1 MEKATMR
8 VRNLHLYQV
17 LRLLADAIAVAC
29 AWRLTIAM
37 RILLNPVASQ
47 QVTAV
52 EAPLWAPSLLGVLA
66 LWSLLAWRLGHY
78 GAPAQKGWHRNL
90 LSIVE
95 QSLLA
100 SLVVASVTVF
110 DRSIGVQASRSF
122 MLIFLPTSFATLT
135 LARFG
140 TLLLCLKTESMS
152 SSRLRA
158 ALLGDCHVA
167 AQLLSQMS
175 PVRGDSVF
183 RGLIIPEGQSPLE
196 APDTLCVLGTTAQL
210 AEVINREQLTEII
223 VLNTSMPHME
233 VERCGVV
240 CKRMGMPMNFAF
252 DLATGPARMNL
263 STFYGFPILEVIPLN
278 ISKTQELLKRMSDVL
293 LASIALV
300 ITAPLMLSIA
310 AAIKLDSEGPVFYRA
325 PRVGK
330 GGRHFICFKFRSMY
344 TVSDRAH
351 VTNTNEK
358 GGHIFKIKNDPR
370 VTPVGRW
377 LRRYSLDELPQ
388 IFNVLRNEMS
398 IVGPRPL
405 PGIDLDPDGMSR
417 TFAEWAEG
425 RARVQPGIT
434 GLWQIR
440 GRSELPFEEMVRLDL
455 EYTRKWSLLLDLK
468 IIAHTPAIVLRG
480 VGAY

>member
-1 MEKATMR
+1 MR

-17 LRLLADAIAVAC
+17 LRLLADAIAIAC

-37 RILLNPVASQ
+37 RILLNPVASK
-47 QVTAV
+47 QVTIL
-52 EAPLWAPSLLGVLA
+52 EATLWAPSLLFVLA

-78 GAPAQKGWHRNL
+78 DAPAQKGWHRNL

-122 MLIFLPTSFATLT
+122 MLIFLPTSFVTLA

-152 SSRLRA
+152 FPPLRA
-158 ALLGDCHVA
+158 ALLGDCRVA
-167 AQLLSQMS
+167 AQLLCQMS

-183 RGLIIPEGQSPLE
+183 KGLIVPEGQSAIE
-196 APDTLCVLGTTAQL
+196 APDTLRVLGSTTQL
-210 AEVINREQLTEII
+210 AEVINREHITEII
-223 VLNTSMPHME
+223 VLNSSMPHTE
-233 VERCGVV
+233 VERCGAV

-278 ISKTQELLKRMSDVL
+278 VSKTQELLKRAFDVL
-293 LASIALV
+293 LASVALA
-300 ITAPLMLSIA
+300 ITAPLMLIIA
-310 AAIKLDSEGPVFYRA
+310 VAIKLDSEGPVFYRA

-330 GGRHFICFKFRSMY
+330 GGRHFTCFKFRSMY
-344 TVSDRAH
+344 TVSDRVH
-351 VTNTNEK
+351 VTTANEK
-358 GGHIFKIKNDPR
+358 TGHIFKIKYDPR
-370 VTPVGRW
+370 VTRVGRW

-405 PGIDLDPDGMSR
+405 PAVDLDPDGMSR
-417 TFAEWAEG
+417 AFAEWAEG

-455 EYTRKWSLLLDLK
+455 EYTRNWSLPLDIK
-468 IIAHTPAIVLRG
+468 IILETPAIVFKG
-480 VGAY
+480 IGAY